1 MNGWLNMGLRSAHL
15 FWNHNSAHRSSEN
28 ESPEVPESTA
38 SGIGYV
44 QHTGAAPDVVLQA
57 RSLLVRSVQSVREI
71 NAEQFKELLKSDH
84 ALPNDTLYVI
94 EDSLHLSD
102 DDHLT
107 DFAGNLFVKGCL
119 VLENCAQLTDI
130 SGNII
135 VGGNFSC
142 LSSPG
147 LSDISGK
154 IKAGGN
160 IRFFDCHSLA
170 SLSGNI
176 ANEGTLSFVQCS
188 HLRSL
193 SGIITPG
200 AHLQFWGCTQLRA
213 LPDWITSLGATS
225 SGATRYVCLADNGL
239 SEASL
244 DRLYSDA
251 GPGMFFSIITDTT
264 GRDPRQKRF
273 DHFQMAFAFWQK
285 LAATDVATP
294 AVTMLAYQERN
305 LVTFLEKLTTTA
317 DYLNLITR
325 PVLAQR
331 IIATLQSVLDNEP
344 IQDEALAI
352 IHFAITSCNDR
363 VILALDDLETLKL
376 NDAALTRAIEQKDPS
391 DLIALGTKIKR
402 LEEIKCI
409 ARKHAA
415 KSKEIDEVEA
425 ELAYQIAIRRYLELP
440 GAARHMFNRMCAQ
453 ITQEDINEAL
463 YQLQSNSGEQQV
475 QEFLEIWRPWQI
487 YQRHLTIPP
496 FATLRQQT
504 VEHIEECPIDL
515 EVNDEMVMLNNTH
528 MTYRALCKAYEL
540 TGNNPLTNTPLN
552 WHKVV
557 RLSEVS
563 ADKSSLES

>member
-1 MNGWLNMGLRSAHL
+1 MNGLLNMGPRTAQS
-15 FWNHNSAHRSSEN
+15 FWNHNNANSLSEN
-28 ESPEVPESTA
+28 APPRVFCPESR
-38 SGIGYV
+38 IGYS
-44 QHTGAAPDVVLQA
+44 QGTGAAPNVVLQA
-57 RSLLVRSVQSVREI
+57 RSLLARSVQSVREI

-94 EDSLHLSD
+94 EDSLHLSG

-107 DFAGNLFVKGCL
+107 DFAGNLFVKGYL

-188 HLRSL
+188 RLCSL
-193 SGIITPG
+193 PGIITPG
-200 AHLQFWGCTQLRA
+200 AHLQFWGCSQLRA
-213 LPDWITSLGATS
+213 LPDWITSLGTTS

-273 DHFQMAFAFWQK
+273 DNFQMAFAFWQEH
-285 LAATDVATP
+285 AATDVATP

-317 DYLNLITR
+317 DYQNLVTR

-331 IIATLQSVLDNEP
+331 IIATLQSVLGNGP

-376 NDAALTRAIEQKDPS
+376 NNAALTRAIEQKDPS
-391 DLIALGTKIKR
+391 GLIALGKKIKR

-440 GAARHMFNRMCAQ
+440 GAARHMYNRTCAQ
-453 ITQEDINEAL
+453 ITQEDIREAL

-475 QEFLEIWRPWQI
+475 QEFLDAWQPWQI
-487 YQRHLTIPP
+487 YQRHRTIPP

-504 VEHIEECPIDL
+504 VAHIEECPIDL

-528 MTYRALCKAYEL
+528 MTYRALCKAYQL
-540 TGNNPLTNTPLN
+540 TGNNPLTNTPLD
-552 WHKVV
+552 WHTVV
-557 RLSEVS
+557 RLSEVT
-563 ADKSSLES
+563 ADKSCLES